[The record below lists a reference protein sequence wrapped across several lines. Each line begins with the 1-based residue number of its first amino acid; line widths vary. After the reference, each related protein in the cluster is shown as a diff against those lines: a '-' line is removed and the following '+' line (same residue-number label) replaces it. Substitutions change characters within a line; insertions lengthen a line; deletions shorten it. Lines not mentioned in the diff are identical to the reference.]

1 MDISTFIQQ
10 RRKRYL
16 AQLLD
21 DFENTVLPHLPET
34 ALADVNTFKANV
46 RRKMNA
52 LAVDAIEA
60 KQLGEAGQINAFAV
74 ERRDHVS
81 PHGRS

>member
-1 MDISTFIQQ
+1 MDIATFIQQ

-21 DFENTVLPHLPET
+21 DFETTLLPHLPET
-34 ALADVNTFKANV
+34 AEADVNTFKANV

-60 KQLGEAGQINAFAV
+60 KQLGETTQINGLAV
-74 ERRDHVS
+74 EHRDHVS